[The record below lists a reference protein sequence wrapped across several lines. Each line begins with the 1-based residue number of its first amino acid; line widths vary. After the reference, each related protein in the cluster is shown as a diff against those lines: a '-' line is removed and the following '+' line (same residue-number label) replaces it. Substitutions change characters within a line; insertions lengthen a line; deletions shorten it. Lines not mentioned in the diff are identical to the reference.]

1 VTLEADGNTET
12 TKPHCLSSEDFEFI
26 CSTYKIPDDQ
36 RSDLKSF
43 LTGLVDF
50 VATEIQR
57 GEKTFDRKDDR
68 KSIKAAREAI
78 QNTRLTLEGI
88 GPSGKLALRG
98 FGDTLGE
105 IVDTYWLRGAFPD
118 DGLVPSPRRH
128 TFVGN
133 RDLERPGLQR
143 PNLPLPNTRD
153 EELRTDET
161 DKTQSN
167 SDDLYARVYFARHR
181 TAPLICAIL
190 RRLEKGLKASITDLD
205 AQPGARGGRKSKKM
219 RHLFLLNLVSFW
231 ASIGRRATS
240 GDSKFADFCES
251 VFDAAGWPTRG
262 VKGALPAA
270 IEDWRNR
277 SRKSKRL
284 RK

>member
-1 VTLEADGNTET
+1 VKLVADGNTET

-26 CSTYKIPDDQ
+26 CSTYKILDDQ

-57 GEKTFDRKDDR
+57 AKETFDRKTDR
-68 KSIKAAREAI
+68 KSINTARAAIR
-78 QNTRLTLEGI
+78 NTRLTLEGI

-105 IVDTYWLRGAFPD
+105 IVDTYWLQGVFPD

-143 PNLPLPNTRD
+143 PNLPRSNTRD
-153 EELRTDET
+153 EELRTNET
-161 DKTQSN
+161 DETQSN
-167 SDDLYARVYFARHR
+167 SDDLYARVYFARYR

-190 RRLEKGLKASITDLD
+190 RRFEKGLKASITDLD

-231 ASIGRRATS
+231 EGIDRSAASGN
-240 GDSKFADFCES
+240 SKFAEFCES
-251 VFDAAGWPTRG
+251 VFDAAGWSTRG
-262 VKGALPAA
+262 VKDALPAA

-277 SRKSKRL
+277 SRKRKRL
-284 RK
+284 RE